1 MRLNISKPDDSND
14 TYQTTIHCGT
24 FNFPAERTVSFNR
37 SAKDPVHDGL
47 VSFWRSVLSTR
58 GSSRTRYYR
67 NGVNF
72 GETFNH
78 IVMVNGC
85 PVVLSRQGIRYHLNG
100 KSYSLATI
108 CAALARLT
116 FKSCFESNP
125 ETLLS
130 SLYSTLNLP
139 ENVKYCLENRAPFHF
154 FEDYQRIDVRLNVT
168 QIGDKTMAMEISD
181 GVWGEMSISEL
192 DTFCNFYLHNKSRG
206 KWKRL
211 SAETLYKRLLGKT
224 PTASDLKVMIA
235 FLKQN
240 RTQDLVEERAL
251 ELVSDLLLQ
260 HTGRLKA
267 IYSDEGVLETM
278 LIKGKDYDWKLTNN
292 KYKSGIQMV
301 STFVWQPNRES
312 VVIGEDEQG
321 NDIKEQRLMNPS
333 WKGPICIDNMSE
345 GAPLGDQ
352 FAGRALALLNDSFTI
367 KIVNTIKSY
376 LTAEPNEYRYRD
388 DEDEM

>member
-1 MRLNISKPDDSND
+1 MKIQINKPDDSNE
-14 TYQTTIHCGT
+14 YYTTTVTCAT
-24 FNFPAERTVSFNR
+24 FQFPAERTVVYNR
-37 SAKDPVHDGL
+37 QAKDPVHDGL
-47 VSFWRSVLSTR
+47 TTFWRDILSTR
-58 GSSRTRYYR
+58 GNTRRNRYYR
-67 NGVNF
+67 GNTSF

-78 IVMVNGC
+78 VVMINGC
-85 PVVLSRQGIRYHLNG
+85 PVVISRQGIRYQLNG
-100 KSYSLATI
+100 KAYSLATI

-125 ETLLS
+125 EILLS

-154 FEDYQRIDVRLNVT
+154 IEDYEKVDVRLNVM

-181 GVWGEMSISEL
+181 GLWGEITIQQL
-192 DTFCNFYLHNKSRG
+192 DTFCNFYLHGRSRG

-211 SAETLYKRLLGKT
+211 SPKTLYTRLIGKE
-224 PTASDLKVMIA
+224 PTDSDLKVMIA

-251 ELVSDLLLQ
+251 ELVNDMLIQ
-260 HTGRLKA
+260 HSGRLKA
-267 IYSDEGVLETM
+267 IYSEEGILETM
-278 LIKGKDYDWKLTNN
+278 YIKGKEYDWKLTNN
-292 KYKSGIQMV
+292 KYKAGIQMV
-301 STFVWQPNRES
+301 STFVWQPKRET
-312 VVIGEDEQG
+312 VVIGTDENG
-321 NDIKEQRLMNPS
+321 DDIREQQLIEPA

-376 LTAEPNEYRYRD
+376 LTAEANEYRV
-388 DEDEM
+388 DEDDMR